1 MKLRLFTKAS
11 AKASTVVSL
20 VFVFLM
26 LAALIFLTWWLP
38 EIVSSAIDMEDHLG
52 NRSAITPAGRAWV
65 LADAYAMVAIAF
77 VAVGFLFFLLR
88 AVLREA
94 VFTQT
99 AVRLLAAVSWCAF
112 LEGLLFLPLG
122 IWFQLAF
129 AAAVA
134 AFFIGLCLRVVKN
147 VIEEAI
153 RIKAENDFT
162 I

>member
-1 MKLRLFTKAS
+1 MNIRNS
-11 AKASTVVSL
+11 NKASTVISL
-20 VFVFLM
+20 VFIFLM
-26 LAALIFLTWWLP
+26 IGALSFLTWWLP
-38 EIVSSAIDMEDHLG
+38 EIVESAIDMEDHLG
-52 NRSAITPAGRAWV
+52 DRSSITAAGRAWV
-65 LADAYAMVAIAF
+65 LADAYAMVAVAY
-77 VAVGFLFFLLR
+77 VAVGLLFFLLR

-94 VFTQT
+94 VFTKT
-99 AVRLLAAVSWCAF
+99 AFRLLAAVSWCAF

-122 IWFQLAF
+122 GLFQLAY

-147 VIEEAI
+147 VIEEAA